1 MPLPIV
7 RHSSSFATLPQI
19 GPQHLREVAAAGYKS
34 VINNRP
40 DGEGGNAQPSSAA
53 LQKAAEAQG
62 LQYAYLPVNGRH
74 LTADDVEDFR
84 KLYARLPKPIA
95 AFCRTGTRSTNLY
108 RLANPD
114 SREAQW
120 I

>member
-19 GPQHLREVAAAGYKS
+19 GPQHLHEVAAAGYKS

-40 DGEGGNAQPSSAA
+40 DGEGGDAQPSSVV

-95 AFCRTGTRSTNLY
+95 AFCRTGTRATNLY

-114 SREAQW
+114 SPESQ
-120 I
+120 